1 MIQPNKNKTIKNKL
15 LLFLFSFLIC
25 FSFLFAPTQKARA
38 AAWPAID
45 PLIKSALDVIQGT
58 LKGMIVGAAKK
69 AALMAMEQEINFA
82 ITGNSSGGAMF
93 ITNWNQTLNMDPQK
107 KANAWINLEISK
119 MTSGRGSIS
128 GYIPNNSAGGTL
140 FGANYEGVGDGSLAY
155 GLGSINSAYAVSATG
170 AGSAAGNYITR
181 LAEGAKKLTSNPVE
195 PKVTYQGDPAQM
207 FADPKKGFKNM
218 SLYFSGINNPWDF
231 DMQAQQKYQERL
243 ANEKD
248 IAKTQSVAYQGF
260 KGAETDG
267 RITNPGSLIKDAKA
281 GVQNIGGQIIAAAQD
296 IPSVLTAIATQMITQ
311 SITQGIGDMQARVHQ
326 EISDV
331 RSKSSDAMNSAIGT
345 SGPGAL
351 YR

>member
-93 ITNWNQTLNMDPQK
+93 ITNWNKALYADPEA
-107 KANAWINLEISK
+107 KAKATMTKFIAS
-119 MTSGRGSIS
+119 MTSGRGSLS
-128 GYIPNNSAGGTL
+128 GYISNTSASIKGT
-140 FGANYEGVGDGSLAY
+140 FGDNYEGVGSGSMAY
-155 GLGSINSAYAVSATG
+155 GLGGVDAVRATTG
-170 AGSAAGNYITR
+170 DGSAPAGLNYTQYIQKIAANSIKNTDCQLTYGGR
-181 LAEGAKKLTSNPVE
+181 LPNENIFKDLNRNIDNSGWKMQNCIAQKFAEEKAKE
-195 PKVTYQGDPAQM
+195 E
-207 FADPKKGFKNM
+207 
-218 SLYFSGINNPWDF
+218 
-231 DMQAQQKYQERL
+231 DM
-243 ANEKD
+243 
-248 IAKTQSVAYQGF
+248 AKTQSVAYQGF